1 MKRTLLILLL
11 LISGAFLTSQHV
23 FAQTDT
29 AVSNKADSVKV
40 SVQHNDPEAKADEE
54 FNIFLLSL
62 ALIFAATVIGTAI
75 AGTAVAVIFLL
86 IVFGCM
92 AAGILSISFVAGFY
106 RRSFQFGFKTFVS
119 IISTLAG
126 IIIGGFGLL
135 IISRLFESDLSI
147 QRALLIGGLGG
158 ALGGVLMGQLVYQ
171 ALKQS
176 AIYFWKK
183 YHHYKKAPLPDLTKL

>member
-1 MKRTLLILLL
+1 MKRPLLILLL
-11 LISGAFLTSQHV
+11 LISGTFILSQQA

-29 AVSNKADSVKV
+29 LRNNKADTVKV
-40 SVQHNDPEAKADEE
+40 NVQHSDPEAKADEE
-54 FNIFLLSL
+54 FNLLLLSL

-75 AGTAVAVIFLL
+75 AGTVVMVLFLL
-86 IVFGCM
+86 IVFALM
-92 AAGILSISFVAGFY
+92 AAGILSISVVAGFY
-106 RRSFQFGFKTFVS
+106 RRSFQFGFKTFVI

-135 IISRLFESDLSI
+135 IISRLLESDMTI
-147 QRALLIGGLGG
+147 QRALITGGLGG
-158 ALGGVLMGQLVYQ
+158 ALGGILMGQLVYQ

-183 YHHYKKAPLPDLTKL
+183 YHQYKKGPLPDHTKL